1 MLLRSFNKCIFV
13 CIVSVIG
20 YDLRREEN
28 TTAHHTR
35 DYDGQ
40 NRIVLRRGAEFT
52 FELLLSRPFDPA
64 SDFLE
69 VEFARGRKPQL
80 NDGTRFLASFN
91 KTDGTVG
98 DFSWSGNL
106 QRSDDKI
113 TVTVSIPVNC
123 PIGFYKITFHAP
135 GGSTAPQEGIVIL
148 FNCWNKGKAIAT

>member
-1 MLLRSFNKCIFV
+1 M
-13 CIVSVIG
+13 IG

-28 TTAHHTR
+28 TTAHHTT

-40 NRIVLRRGAEFT
+40 NRIVLRRGADFT
-52 FELLLSRPFDPA
+52 FQLLLSRPFDF
-64 SDFLE
+64 SNDFLE

-80 NDGTRFLASFN
+80 NDGTKFVASFN
-91 KTDGTVG
+91 KADSTIG

-123 PIGFYKITFHAP
+123 PIGFYRVTFNAS

-148 FNCWNKGKAIAT
+148 FNAWNKGEVTAIYTTNSYVLCMLTV